1 MIRLVQRKWKMF
13 GAIIAFVLVC
23 GLIASWAVGG
33 SLCAACNHPVVAPTD
48 LAVESV
54 IFPSKSGATI
64 HGWLLGTE
72 TNRAVV
78 ILQHGIHGSRA
89 ELVTRARFLTEA
101 GYAVL
106 MFDFQGHGES
116 IGSRITFG
124 YLESRDSQAAVAF
137 AKARFPGKPVGV
149 IGLSLGAAA
158 ASLAEPPLDV
168 QALVLE
174 MMYPTVVEATKDRI
188 AMRFGPPGRLLSPL
202 LTAQLKWR
210 IGCTTDDLR
219 PVVSVASITVPKL
232 FIAGTED
239 RDTTLVESKEIFAR
253 AAEPKA
259 FVTFE
264 GARHEDLLTLAPER
278 YKKTI
283 LDFLETHLK

>member
-1 MIRLVQRKWKMF
+1 MSGFFQRRWKTLCRI
-13 GAIIAFVLVC
+13 AIVIFVL
-23 GLIASWAVGG
+23 GLIASWMVGG
-33 SLCAACNHPVVAPTD
+33 ALCAPSNHPVVLPKD
-48 LAVESV
+48 FPVEQVS
-54 IFPSKSGATI
+54 FKSNSGATI
-64 HGWLLGTE
+64 HGWLVASE

-78 ILQHGIHGSRA
+78 ILQHGIHGSKA
-89 ELVTRARFLTEA
+89 ELVGRARFLTEA

-106 MFDFQGHGES
+106 MFDFQAHGES
-116 IGSRITFG
+116 IGSHITFG
-124 YLESRDSQAAVAF
+124 YLESRDAQAAVAF
-137 AKARFPGKPVGV
+137 ARNRFPGKPVGV

-158 ASLAEPPLDV
+158 AALANPPLEV

-188 AMRFGPPGRLLSPL
+188 AMRFGSAGRLLSPL

-219 PVVSVASITVPKL
+219 PAVAVETNATPKL

-239 RDTTLVESKEIFAR
+239 RDTTLQESKAMYAN

-259 FVTFE
+259 FITFE
-264 GARHEDLLTLAPER
+264 GARHQDLLAFAPEE

-283 LDFLETHLK
+283 LDFLDKHLK

>member
-1 MIRLVQRKWKMF
+1 MIQLVQRRWKML
-13 GAIIAFVLVC
+13 GAIITFVLVG

-33 SLCAACNHPVVAPTD
+33 SLCASCNHSVAAPAD
-48 LAVESV
+48 LTVESV
-54 IFPSKSGATI
+54 TFPSKSGATI
-64 HGWLLGTE
+64 HGWLLGAE

-78 ILQHGIHGSRA
+78 ILQHGIHGSRM
-89 ELVTRARFLTEA
+89 ELVARARFLSEA

-116 IGSRITFG
+116 ISSHITFG

-137 AKARFPGKPVGV
+137 AKARFPGKPIGV

-158 ASLAEPPLDV
+158 AALAEPPLDV

-188 AMRFGPPGRLLSPL
+188 AMRFGPLGRLLSPL

-219 PVVSVASITVPKL
+219 PIVSVASIAVPKL
-232 FIAGTED
+232 FIAGAED
-239 RDTTLVESKEIFAR
+239 RNTTLAESKEIFAR

-264 GARHEDLLTLAPER
+264 GARHEDLLTIAPDR
-278 YKKTI
+278 YKKTT
-283 LDFLETHLK
+283 LDFLEKYLK

>member
-1 MIRLVQRKWKMF
+1 ML
-13 GAIIAFVLVC
+13 GAILTLVLVG
-23 GLIASWAVGG
+23 GLGASWVVGG
-33 SLCAACNHPVVAPTD
+33 NLCAPCNHPVAVPAD

-54 IFPSKSGATI
+54 TFPSKSGATI
-64 HGWLLGTE
+64 HGWLLGSE

-89 ELVTRARFLTEA
+89 ELVGRARFLSDA

-116 IGSRITFG
+116 IGSQITFG
-124 YLESRDSQAAVAF
+124 HLESRDSQAAVAF
-137 AKARFPGKPVGV
+137 AKARFPGKPIGV

-158 ASLAEPPLDV
+158 AALTQPPLDV

-219 PVVSVASITVPKL
+219 PIVNVEKITAPKL
-232 FIAGTED
+232 FIAGAED
-239 RDTTLVESKEIFAR
+239 HDTTLAESKKIFAR
-253 AAEPKA
+253 AAEPKTFA
-259 FVTFE
+259 PFE
-264 GARHEDLLTLAPER
+264 GARHQDLLAFAPEQ

-283 LDFLETHLK
+283 LEFLETHLK

>member
-1 MIRLVQRKWKMF
+1 ML
-13 GAIIAFVLVC
+13 GAILTLVLVG
-23 GLIASWAVGG
+23 GLGASWVVGA
-33 SLCAACNHPVVAPTD
+33 SLCAPCNHAVAAPAD
-48 LAVESV
+48 LAVAPV
-54 IFPSKSGATI
+54 TFPSKSGATI
-64 HGWLLGTE
+64 HGWLLGSE

-89 ELVTRARFLTEA
+89 ELVGRARFLSEA
-101 GYAVL
+101 GYAIL

-116 IGSRITFG
+116 TGSRITFG

-137 AKARFPGKPVGV
+137 AKARFPGKPIAV
-149 IGLSLGAAA
+149 IGLSLGGAAA
-158 ASLAEPPLDV
+158 ALAEPPLDV
-168 QALVLE
+168 QAFVFE

-219 PVVSVASITVPKL
+219 PIVNVEKITAPKL

-239 RDTTLVESKEIFAR
+239 RDTTLAESKEIFAR
-253 AAEPKA
+253 AADPKTFA
-259 FVTFE
+259 TFE
-264 GARHEDLLTLAPER
+264 GARHEDLLAFAPDR

>member
-1 MIRLVQRKWKMF
+1 MIRFIQRRWKMI
-13 GAIIAFVLVC
+13 GVILTLVLVC
-23 GLIASWAVGG
+23 GLIASWVVGG
-33 SLCAACNHPVVAPTD
+33 ILCAPHNHPVQAPTG

-54 IFPSKSGATI
+54 TFPSKSGATI
-64 HGWLLGTE
+64 HGWLLGSE

-89 ELVTRARFLTEA
+89 ELVGRSRFLHEA

-116 IGSRITFG
+116 IASQITFG
-124 YLESRDSQAAVAF
+124 HLESRDSQAAVEF
-137 AKARFPGKPVGV
+137 AKARFPGKPIAV

-158 ASLAEPPLDV
+158 AALAEPPLDV

-174 MMYPTVVEATKDRI
+174 MMYPTVVQATKDRI

-202 LTAQLKWR
+202 LTAQLPWR
-210 IGCTTDDLR
+210 VGCSTDDLR
-219 PVVSVASITVPKL
+219 PIENVAKITVPKL

-239 RDTTLVESKEIFAR
+239 RDTPLNESKEIFAR
-253 AAEPKA
+253 AAEPKT

-264 GARHEDLLTLAPER
+264 GARHEDLLALAPDR